1 MKVRNTHLKL
11 RILSLAMM
19 GVCSSM
25 YAYADEEEAAALMN
39 PTSTVEV
46 EGISVSINSQ
56 KFGEYNGLNKQGVVP
71 NGNLNIRG
79 GDAYKNNANGG
90 TQRWVIQGTDL
101 GLSDRSA
108 NIGYSD
114 QGNWGVNVGY
124 DELTHNVSSG
134 YQTPYQGSMGGN
146 SFTLPSNFTGKAS
159 GSGASATGSP
169 ADTNK
174 LGTAQLNQFQ
184 NENISTTR
192 KNSSFN
198 AIKIIDSNTNVT
210 FDFNHLDQTGA
221 KLMGF
226 ASAGLTGTPT
236 ASSGEKT
243 SILPNPTNYQTD
255 TVTAAINWQGEKAR
269 LTGSYFG
276 SFFRDGYNGVN
287 FQTFATPN
295 PIQTMS
301 TAPSNQ
307 LQQLNLGGGYDFS
320 NLTKLAGNFSI
331 GRNTQNSSTAYDPY
345 MMTGA
350 FPTAAFNG
358 LVNTTH
364 FDLKLTD
371 KTVKDLALLAGYK
384 FDQRNNL
391 SQSSLYSFNQ
401 INATTNG
408 SSAPYSPSTPLSF
421 QNSQF
426 DLGGE
431 YKITKNQK
439 ASLNLTN
446 LQTTRWCN
454 QYATGT
460 YQLTNGAAPTTG
472 PNIPYTYPAG
482 ADCVTANASRTN
494 TINAGYKIKASE
506 SVDVK
511 LNYIYDVRRTTT
523 NQNAITG
530 MDVSASGN
538 INVNNAYGLPIG
550 VRTMYPGQNGG
561 DYVGYQPFFEA
572 SRNQQAVKA
581 RTSWQASDDL
591 SFGLNGKYTY
601 ASYPDSTYG
610 VQNSTAWN
618 ISLDSAYKYAEEGT
632 VTAYAVQQ
640 NSQRNLTSY
649 MYSASGIYPPPAT
662 ANTAITSGTW
672 NNNLQNH
679 DTTFGLSLKHTG
691 LMSGKVDLN
700 SDLTYSLGQ
709 TYYNTSPGSYSYVGT
724 GTNANG
730 ASSAYYNGSFGS
742 PPAIR
747 NDLLGI
753 RIGGIYKID
762 KHSKVGLQYLY
773 QRLLS
778 TDYYYNGLQYGTTP
792 TSVMP
797 TNQNSGSYN
806 VNVITLGYSYS
817 FD

>member
-1 MKVRNTHLKL
+1 MKVRNAHLKL
-11 RILSLAMM
+11 SILSLAML
-19 GVCSSM
+19 GVFSSM
-25 YAYADEEEAAALMN
+25 QAYADDEEAAALMV

-56 KFGEYNGLNKQGVVP
+56 KFGEYNGLNKQGVHP

-79 GDAYKNNANGG
+79 GDAYKDNINGG
-90 TQRWVIQGTDL
+90 TERWVIQGTNL

-108 NIGYSD
+108 NVGYSD
-114 QGNWGVNVGY
+114 QGNWGVSVGY
-124 DELTHNVSSG
+124 DELVHNVSSG
-134 YQTPYQGSMGGN
+134 YQTPYAGSMGGN
-146 SFTLPSNFTGKAS
+146 GFTLPPNFTGTAS
-159 GSGASATGSP
+159 GTGANMTGSP
-169 ADTNK
+169 ANTNQ
-174 LGTAQLNQFQ
+174 LGNGQLNTFQ
-184 NENISTTR
+184 NQDVSTTR
-192 KNSSFN
+192 QNSSFS
-198 AIKIIDSNTNVT
+198 ASKVIDPNTNVT
-210 FDFNHLDQTGA
+210 FDFNHLDQSGA

-226 ASAGLTGTPT
+226 ASAGLTGTGT
-236 ASSGEKT
+236 ASTGEKV

-255 TVTAAINWQGEKAR
+255 TMTAAINWQGDKAR
-269 LTGSYFG
+269 LTASYFG
-276 SFFRDGYNGVN
+276 SFFRDGYSGVS

-320 NLTKLAGNFSI
+320 NLTKLSSNFSI
-331 GRNTQNSSTAYDPY
+331 GRNTQNSSSGFDPY

-350 FPTAAFNG
+350 FPTPAFNG

-371 KTVKDLALLAGYK
+371 KTVKNLSLLAGYK

-401 INATTNG
+401 IGATSNG
-408 SSAPYSPSTPLSF
+408 SSAPYSPNTPLSF

-426 DLGGE
+426 DLGSE
-431 YKITKNQK
+431 YKITKDQK

-454 QYATGT
+454 QYAVGT
-460 YQLTNGAAPTTG
+460 YQLTTGTPPTTG
-472 PNIPYTYPAG
+472 PNIPYTFPAG
-482 ADCVTANASRTN
+482 ADCVTANTSRTN
-494 TINAGYKIKASE
+494 TMNAGYKIKASE
-506 SVDVK
+506 TIDVK

-523 NQNAITG
+523 NQNAVTAV
-530 MDVSASGN
+530 DVSASGN

-581 RTSWQASDDL
+581 RTTWQASDDL
-591 SFGLNGKYTY
+591 SFGLNGKFTY
-601 ASYPDSTYG
+601 ASYPNSTYG
-610 VQNSTAWN
+610 VQNTTAWN

-640 NSQRNLTSY
+640 NSQRNLTNY
-649 MYSASGIYPPPAT
+649 YYSGSSTTG
-662 ANTAITSGTW
+662 ANGTW

-679 DTTFGLSLKHTG
+679 DTTFGIGVKHTG
-691 LMSGKVDLN
+691 LMAGKVDLN
-700 SDLTYSLGQ
+700 GDLTYSLGQ
-709 TYYNTSPGSYSYVGT
+709 TFYNTSPGSYTYT
-724 GTNANG
+724 GSTT

-753 RIGGIYKID
+753 RFGGVYKID
-762 KHSKVGLQYLY
+762 KNSKVGLQYLY

-778 TDYYYNGLQYGTTP
+778 NDYYYNGLQYGTTP
-792 TSVMP
+792 TGVMP

-806 VNVITLGYSYS
+806 VNVITLGYTYS
-817 FD
+817 FN

>member
-1 MKVRNTHLKL
+1 MKVRNSHLKL
-11 RILSLAMM
+11 SILSLAMI
-19 GVCSSM
+19 GVFSSM

-46 EGISVSINSQ
+46 EAISVSVNSQ

-79 GDAYKNNANGG
+79 GDAYKDNANGG

-108 NIGYSD
+108 NIGFSD
-114 QGNWGVNVGY
+114 QGNWGANIGY

-134 YQTPYQGSMGGN
+134 YQTPYLGSVGQN
-146 SFTLPSNFTGKAS
+146 SFTLPSNFTGAAS
-159 GSGASATGSP
+159 GTGANAKGSP
-169 ADTNK
+169 ANTNL
-174 LGTAQLNQFQ
+174 LGNGQLSQFN

-192 KNSSFN
+192 KNTSFN
-198 AIKIIDSNTNVT
+198 AIKVIDPGLNVT
-210 FDFNHLDQTGA
+210 LDYNHLDQSGA

-226 ASAGLTGTPT
+226 ASAGLSGGA

-269 LTGSYFG
+269 FSGSYFG

-301 TAPSNQ
+301 TAPSNM
-307 LQQLNLGGGYDFS
+307 LQQLNFGGGYDFS

-331 GRNTQNSSTAYDPY
+331 GRNTQNSATDFDPY

-371 KTVKDLALLAGYK
+371 KTIKDLNLLASYK

-391 SQSSLYSFNQ
+391 TQSNLYSFNQ
-401 INATTNG
+401 IATTSNG

-426 DLGGE
+426 DLGGD
-431 YKITKNQK
+431 YKITKDQK
-439 ASLNLTN
+439 ASLNYTN

-454 QYATGT
+454 QYATGA
-460 YQLTNGAAPTTG
+460 YQVTNAGAVTAG

-482 ADCVTANASRTN
+482 ADCVTANASNTN
-494 TINAGYKIKASE
+494 TINAGYKIKAAE

-511 LNYIYDVRRTTT
+511 LNYIYDVRKTTT
-523 NQNAITG
+523 NQNAISA
-530 MDVSASGN
+530 MDVSATGN
-538 INVNNAYGLPIG
+538 TNINNAYGLPIG
-550 VRTMYPGQNGG
+550 ARTMYPGQNGG

-601 ASYPDSTYG
+601 ATYPNSTYG

-618 ISLDSAYKYAEEGT
+618 ISLDSSFNYAEEGT
-632 VTAYAVQQ
+632 LTAYAVQQ
-640 NSQRNLTSY
+640 NSQRNLTNY
-649 MYSASGIYPPPAT
+649 IYTASGIYPPPAT
-662 ANTAITSGTW
+662 ANTAIVSGAW

-679 DTTFGLSLKHTG
+679 DTTFGLSLKQGG
-691 LMSGKVDLN
+691 LMSGKLALN

-709 TYYNTSPGSYSYVGT
+709 TYYNTSQGSYSYVGT

-730 ASSAYYNGSFGS
+730 ASSAAYNGSFGQ

-753 RIGGIYKID
+753 RIGGTYKID
-762 KHSKVGLQYLY
+762 KSSKVGLQYLY

-778 TDYYYNGLQYGTTP
+778 TDPYYNGLQYGTTP

-806 VNVITLGYSYS
+806 VNVITLGYTYS